1 MLPLVLLLSAAVNA
15 APADPP
21 PPISFCYE
29 GDLQNAR
36 VPQLQIGPYQ
46 VFGDIAGRVALAV
59 QQLQLP
65 ATFHKMPWRRCLKA
79 VADGSIDAAFAIAWT
94 KERAT
99 SLIYPDGLPAQR
111 PHPLR
116 MYQIRY
122 VIYRKKGGQIDWDG
136 QQFSQIRNG
145 VAAPQGYAAE
155 KQLAELGVLNPV
167 NLDTASALKLVA
179 NDRLDAFVFP
189 DNTVASV
196 LHNHPDAD
204 RLEPM
209 PHFFSQTDVFLVFS
223 PTFAQRSSAVMQAL
237 WHHQQIAT
245 NGPVTPLSSGH
256 TEMLTHP
263 LRQTQTSL

>member
-1 MLPLVLLLSAAVNA
+1 MLPLVLLLSAVVNA
-15 APADPP
+15 APAA
-21 PPISFCYE
+21 PPIPVSFCYE
-29 GDLQNAR
+29 GDLQNPR
-36 VPQLQIGPYQ
+36 VPQVQVGPYQ
-46 VFGDIAGRVALAV
+46 VFGDIAGRVAMAM

-79 VADGSIDAAFAIAWT
+79 VAVGSIDAAFAIAWT
-94 KERAT
+94 KERAI
-99 SLIYPDGLPAQR
+99 SLVYPDGLPSQR

-116 MYQIRY
+116 MHQIRY

-136 QQFSQIRNG
+136 QQFSKICNG

-155 KQLAELGVLNPV
+155 KQLAELGVLNPL
-167 NLDTASALKLVA
+167 NLDTASALRLVA

-196 LHNHPDAD
+196 LQNHPDAN

-209 PHFFSQTDVFLVFS
+209 PRLFSQTDVFLVFS
-223 PTFAQRSSAVMQAL
+223 PAFAQRSPAVVQAL
-237 WHHQQIAT
+237 RHHQQIAT
-245 NGPVTPLSSGH
+245 KGPVTPLSGRR

-263 LRQTQTSL
+263 LSQPQTGL